1 MNETMW
7 AISMAEPEEHKDT
20 ETFYLIWSPEAGAPT
35 VAHYSYEEAE
45 AEAYRLAR
53 KHVGR
58 RFYIME
64 SFKLV
69 RAETPVNAYEME
81 DGE

>member
-1 MNETMW
+1 LNNETMW
-7 AISMAEPEEHKDT
+7 AISMEEPEEHKGT

-35 VAHYSYEEAE
+35 VKHYEYEEAKEE
-45 AEAYRLAR
+45 AERLAK

-64 SFKLV
+64 SFKLFK
-69 RAETPVNAYEME
+69 AETPVNTYEME
-81 DGE
+81 DD